1 MFRLTQEEVTSR
13 KLSPMQHLKVSHGAT
28 KFINIVLKAFAEP
41 LEPIVPFIIVRL
53 NLANNGCELFWV
65 N

>member
-1 MFRLTQEEVTSR
+1 
-13 KLSPMQHLKVSHGAT
+13 MQHLKVSHGAT